1 MTCPLD
7 FLNSLPEALREEAR
21 VLRLNN
27 RNLADFGDI
36 VPLEDDD
43 EWERD
48 LDHRQARKQNK
59 NKANLKK
66 KMKQVLDVSQ
76 LKRLNKVD
84 DNILENLFK
93 FLYTPTTIRSDYL
106 FTLISSLSFNPNNE
120 SKLLDLILFVL
131 KTPNLDKLISQK
143 IQISNYQNLRK
154 NSDTN
159 NSNNFGNAQLNK
171 KEVPPLTTYLYG
183 NKIDN
188 YSTTY
193 ELVSKDL

>member
-27 RNLADFGDI
+27 GNLADFGDV
-36 VPLEDDD
+36 VPLEEDD

-48 LDHRQARKQNK
+48 LDQRQARKQNK

-154 NSDTN
+154 NSE
-159 NSNNFGNAQLNK
+159 SGNASSFGTGNLTK

-183 NKIDN
+183 NKIEN
-188 YSTTY
+188 YATTY

>member
-27 RNLADFGDI
+27 GNLADFGDI

-48 LDHRQARKQNK
+48 LDQRQARKQNK